1 MAAAPSQSGGR
12 SLSEPKRR
20 NQMRSCP
27 IAART
32 PHHLRIEEAMAAKRI
47 LLIEDE
53 REVANMLTLALRSGD
68 YEVEY
73 AHPAAQARACLNSR
87 RYDLVIADW
96 RLPDG
101 NGLDLAD
108 IAADNGT
115 KTMLVSGYLFQ
126 MPAER
131 MQRHEVLMKP
141 MRAHELLDAV
151 GRAIGSAHEE

>member
-1 MAAAPSQSGGR
+1 
-12 SLSEPKRR
+12 
-20 NQMRSCP
+20 
-27 IAART
+27 
-32 PHHLRIEEAMAAKRI
+32 MAAKRI

-68 YEVEY
+68 YEVEFVHT
-73 AHPAAQARACLNSR
+73 AEQARACLISG

-115 KTMLVSGYLFQ
+115 KTMMVSGYLFQ

-131 MQRHEVLMKP
+131 AQRHEVLMKP
-141 MRAHELLDAV
+141 MRAHEVLDAV
-151 GRAIGSAHEE
+151 GRAIGSAHVE

>member
-1 MAAAPSQSGGR
+1 
-12 SLSEPKRR
+12 
-20 NQMRSCP
+20 
-27 IAART
+27 
-32 PHHLRIEEAMAAKRI
+32 MAAKRI

-68 YEVEY
+68 YEVEFVHT
-73 AHPAAQARACLNSR
+73 AEQARACLISG

-151 GRAIGSAHEE
+151 ERTIGPP